1 MKGSDV
7 VYSKMKRLLILLLC
21 ILFMIPNISS
31 AQTLYNNNVQN
42 HIEERQVG
50 KWAAALFNYFI
61 CMQKNVLTIDKPGV
75 YELGNYKGTIVIYN
89 GNITLKNTDL
99 SGNLIVLKSANN
111 GEINLENVNIRGK
124 LSIYG
129 NNVKLVLNGKFNDI
143 IVLSS
148 TLNLILSKG
157 NIENLTVSKGLQNTT
172 INLYAGTQVNALL
185 LDSVSYVKGKGVIRK
200 ATVTSNGVRIEQ
212 IPQELVHENGIN
224 VQVGYSRKS
233 GSDNSSSNNSQ
244 IDNEIV
250 TEIMK
255 DLKLV
260 LTGAAGRKASPE
272 IILPST
278 DDKGYQSNIT
288 WVSDNLEFIQIEGNK
303 ALIYRRGLNGS
314 HSEDHDDGGCENDVN
329 SSASVSLVT
338 MDATNFENLSHEEGS
353 SGCSGEGGKVN
364 LVGLKATINKG
375 TATDTKTFFILIP
388 WGWGKAIT
396 IAENNSGIGEHE
408 HSDFAPIPK
417 VIPEQDLFIGQ
428 YPLYMSSEDLAQN
441 GEIITNVQYEAVSTT
456 TASAI
461 TGSAIAAVNIVDDS
475 LLRIEPYNP
484 GYLIIT
490 AEVGNSAGKANVTF
504 KVSIET
510 QIQVDDLSAV
520 KDSGRNLRI
529 SIISKGHDSS
539 QKNSIILPDTDYLG
553 HGTSITWKSNNNEF
567 LVINEDLNLAMI
579 YRRGSSKEEGGCGEH
594 SELVALSSI
603 VDVEEKSDEE
613 ICDGSCEDESDSD
626 EGGNCSGEEDS
637 HEDSSK
643 GGKSTGV
650 ELIATIK
657 RGEAEVT
664 KNIFIK
670 IPWGWGKT
678 ISVKY

>member
-1 MKGSDV
+1 M
-7 VYSKMKRLLILLLC
+7 YSKMKRLLILLFC

-31 AQTLYNNNVQN
+31 AQTLYNTNVQN

-50 KWAAALFNYFI
+50 KWAAVLFKYFI
-61 CMQKNVLTIDKPGV
+61 MQKNVISLDKPGV

-143 IVLSS
+143 IVSS
-148 TLNLILSKG
+148 SSINLILSKG
-157 NIENLTVSKGLQNTT
+157 NIENLTVSKGFQNTT
-172 INLYAGTQVNALL
+172 ISLYAGTQVNTLL
-185 LDSVSYVKGKGVIRK
+185 LDSVTYVKGKGVIRK

-233 GSDNSSSNNSQ
+233 GSDNSNSNNSQ

-255 DLKLV
+255 DLKLE

-272 IILPST
+272 ITLPST

-329 SSASVSLVT
+329 SSASLSLVT
-338 MDATNFENLSHEEGS
+338 IDVTNFESLSHEEGS
-353 SGCSGEGGKVN
+353 SGCSGSVGKVN
-364 LVGLKATINKG
+364 LVGLKATVNKG
-375 TATDTKTFFILIP
+375 IANDTKTFYILIP

-396 IAENNSGIGEHE
+396 IAENNSGTGEHE
-408 HSDFAPIPK
+408 HSDSAPIPK
-417 VIPEQDLFIGQ
+417 VIPDQDLFIGQ

-510 QIQVDDLSAV
+510 QIQVDDFSAV
-520 KDSGRNLRI
+520 KDSGRNLRLN
-529 SIISKGHDSS
+529 IISKGHDSS

-553 HGTSITWKSNNNEF
+553 HGTSVTWKSNNNDF
-567 LVINEDLNLAMI
+567 IVINEDLNLAMI
-579 YRRGSSKEEGGCGEH
+579 YRRGSSKEEGGCGKH
-594 SELVALSSI
+594 SELEYLSSI
-603 VDVEEKSDEE
+603 AGGEEKSDEVS
-613 ICDGSCEDESDSD
+613 CDGSCEGEADSD
-626 EGGNCSGEEDS
+626 EGGSCGGDEDS

-650 ELIATIK
+650 ELTATIK

-670 IPWGWGKT
+670 IPWGWGKK